1 MSDQLFIK
9 IITPEGILYE
19 SSCSSISVETSEGE
33 ITILA
38 NHIPLISPVKHGE
51 VRIIKD
57 GETLPFAIS
66 GGVVEVEAENKI
78 LLLVESGEDA
88 AALDETSLS
97 EAIERA
103 QKAMADKDNTMDL
116 DFVRFSAQLD
126 RDLNKLRVAKKWR
139 K

>member
-9 IITPEGILYE
+9 IITPEGILYNSE
-19 SSCSSISVETSEGE
+19 CSSVSIQTSEGE

-51 VRIIKD
+51 VRVVKN
-57 GETLPFAIS
+57 GETFPFAMS
-66 GGVVEVEAENKI
+66 GGVVEVEPENKI

-88 AALDETSLS
+88 AHLDEMSLS

-116 DFVRFSAQLD
+116 DFARFSAQLD
-126 RDLNKLRVAKKWR
+126 RDLNKLRVARKWR